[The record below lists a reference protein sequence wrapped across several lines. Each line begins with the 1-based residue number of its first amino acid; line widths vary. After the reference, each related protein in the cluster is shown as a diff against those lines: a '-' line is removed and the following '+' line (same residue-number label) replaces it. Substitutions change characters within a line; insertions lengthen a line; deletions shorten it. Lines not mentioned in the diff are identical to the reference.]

1 MRYKFIYSY
10 IIKDTGGEEG
20 HALIFSCENS
30 KITTHWWTTIDR
42 RCWIPPREDT
52 AQPRVKKKPRQD
64 GRRDKIMFR
73 VTPHSCQRHSEGSNK
88 TLCFEPGPRD
98 PRDWT
103 RPVFECLLNQTC
115 VWVSPEPDLCLSV
128 WTRPVLECLNQTC
141 VWVSPGEA
149 WVSSGLPWGQG
160 SGCSYLGHT
169 ACGVIPLGGGGH

>member
-10 IIKDTGGEEG
+10 IIKNTGGEEG

-30 KITTHWWTTIDR
+30 KITTRCWTTIDR

-52 AQPRVKKKPRQD
+52 AHPRAKKKPRQD
-64 GRRDKIMFR
+64 GRRGKIMFR

-115 VWVSPEPDLCLSV
+115 VWVSEPDLCLSV
-128 WTRPVLECLNQTC
+128 SWRGMGQQWPAMGTGL
-141 VWVSPGEA
+141 WVQLPGSRSL
-149 WVSSGLPWGQG
+149 WHNPSWRS
-160 SGCSYLGHT
+160 
-169 ACGVIPLGGGGH
+169 